1 MNVKLLSLRKNLI
14 SPLFPFNIKIFKKID
29 STNMSYKNIEYT
41 VYVVE

>member
-1 MNVKLLSLRKNLI
+1 MNVKLLLLRENLI
-14 SPLFPFNIKIFKKID
+14 SLLFPFNRKSLKKID